1 MDNKNICCRLFKE
14 QIDLINQLPENERA
28 IVLYGVIND
37 LFNQFDNQNEN
48 QIENQN
54 EYAYISVSVNNNIY
68 NNYNILNNNNI
79 SVLGKSIYNLLRKN
93 IVCKEFSSNY
103 GGKRANAGAKK
114 KEWGKTSITDAKTSY
129 TPVNTITH
137 VNPTEQ
143 EVLDYAKQQDDM
155 AGVGGFAV
163 SQEQAQAFY
172 DYYSGIGWVLPNDAK
187 TPIVDWKPF
196 LRKWAKNPRFKNR
209 ESDTVDINDPDH
221 FLI

>member
-1 MDNKNICCRLFKE
+1 MKYRILKPNEIEAYNIGYQVGSRQTVIADIE
-14 QIDLINQLPENERA
+14 WESPEEKK
-28 IVLYGVIND
+28 LYRQGYNAGCQDRRRRNVKTEYIESKVSNVSNVQSGKSVI
-37 LFNQFDNQNEN
+37 
-48 QIENQN
+48 
-54 EYAYISVSVNNNIY
+54 ANNIA
-68 NNYNILNNNNI
+68 I
-79 SVLGKSIYNLLRKN
+79 
-93 IVCKEFSSNY
+93 
-103 GGKRANAGAKK
+103 ANAIAI
-114 KEWGKTSITDAKTSY
+114 EDVDTSSKSY
-129 TPVNTITH
+129 TH

-155 AGVGGFAV
+155 AGVGGFTV

-172 DYYSGIGWVLPNDAK
+172 DYYSGIGWVVSNDAR

>member
-1 MDNKNICCRLFKE
+1 MNNKNICCRLFKE

-37 LFNQFDNQNEN
+37 IFNQFENQNDN

-54 EYAYISVSVNNNIY
+54 EYAYVSVSVNT
-68 NNYNILNNNNI
+68 I

-93 IVCKEFSSNY
+93 IVCKEFSNNY

-114 KEWGKTSITDAKTSY
+114 KDGGKISTTDINTSNSAVSKT
-129 TPVNTITH
+129 IK
-137 VNPTEQ
+137 PTQ
-143 EVLDYAKQQDDM
+143 DEVLEYAKQQNEC
-155 AGVGGFAV
+155 AGMGGFAV
-163 SQEQAQAFY
+163 SQEQAQDFY
-172 DYYSGIGWVLPNDAK
+172 DYYTGIGWVIPNDAK

-196 LRKWAKNPRFKNR
+196 LRKWVRNPRFKNR
-209 ESDTVDINDPDH
+209 ETDVVDINDPEH